1 MLEYKIST
9 YTYIFILYFIFYIL
23 FYTYIYFAY
32 FKMKKCPSNKIY
44 NPRSKICIA
53 NNKTNV
59 QKIIKECSEAY
70 AKLQNKSK
78 PAPKP
83 APKPKPKPAPKPAP
97 KPVPKPAPKPVPKP
111 AKKNNVCKI
120 NTKTKRCSKSGTA
133 DPQKCEVAPSGKCR
147 IKKTGSKPKP
157 KPAYEG
163 FQKYIYNLKTSDILK
178 AFKPIS
184 KNGITLKTTLKKYKI
199 TGKYL
204 AEYYDEPRKL
214 SDHLKSILP
223 VIVDKHV
230 GSYTII
236 TPYLIRGLLK
246 DLESSYVCNPKESEL
261 SAKEKIVAKI
271 THEKL
276 YSSIAIKINS
286 IKDNLKVKE
295 EWRTLLYFIK
305 EHSITG
311 AHLVKC
317 NSYQDFVKKIKLTKF
332 AMDNFPQ
339 KSYKLLKDHVYGLF
353 EEDKHEK
360 GETKTGNKKEALL
373 VLNDVQKY
381 IKAKDLDNAKSFK
394 YFEGNRITIFAFL
407 LSLLKRHKNDC
418 VVINL
423 YDNNDIPS
431 ATDGGGRFSNMKGL
445 IKRVKECAKRKKF
458 AIIPFALGSKG
469 GNHANV
475 IIYNPFTDTFE
486 HFEPHGRKLSRI
498 DENTYISLEI
508 KFRKKFEGTITR
520 NTKYYPPMDTACLLP
535 PGSDVGL
542 QLESKLAGDLQGEEL
557 AIYKYAMTDPGGYCV
572 AYSMYIADQRLANP
586 EMRPEEVYL
595 KAIQDASGQSY
606 TVKKIYPRKMIYKR
620 EIISFI
626 RQYARTYLEVMRDCM
641 GIFSEYTLMDNR
653 WEDLTTTEKNIYYK
667 LYDELFENIRI
678 KLLFHSG

>member
-1 MLEYKIST
+1 
-9 YTYIFILYFIFYIL
+9 
-23 FYTYIYFAY
+23 
-32 FKMKKCPSNKIY
+32 MKRCPSNKIY
-44 NPRSKICIA
+44 NPRSKKCIA

-70 AKLQNKSK
+70 AKLQNKST
-78 PAPKP
+78 PKP
-83 APKPKPKPAPKPAP
+83 APKPTPKPDPKPTP
-97 KPVPKPAPKPVPKP
+97 KPKP
-111 AKKNNVCKI
+111 AKKNNICKI

-147 IKKTGSKPKP
+147 VKKIGSKPKPKAVP

-178 AFKPIS
+178 AFKPTS

-246 DLESSYVCNPKESEL
+246 DLESSYICNPKESEL

-271 THEKL
+271 SIEKL
-276 YSSIAIKINS
+276 YASISIKINS

-353 EEDKHEK
+353 EEDKDEK

-381 IKAKDLDNAKSFK
+381 IKAKDLDNAKAFK

-469 GNHANV
+469 GDHENV

-486 HFEPHGRKLSRI
+486 HFEPHGHKLYRI
-498 DENTYISLEI
+498 DERTYRT

-535 PGSDVGL
+535 PSRYGVGI
-542 QLESKLAGDLQGEEL
+542 QKEYSTDLQGEEL
-557 AIYKYAMTDPGGYCV
+557 AIYKHAMTDPGGYCV

-586 EMRPEEVYL
+586 EMLPEEVYL
-595 KAIQDASGQSY
+595 KAIKDASGQSY
-606 TVKKIYPRKMIYKR
+606 ANINNDNLNIKYKR

-641 GIFSEYTLMDNR
+641 DIFSKYTLLEQR
-653 WEDLTTTEKNIYYK
+653 QWSSLTNVEKHLRNNLYK
-667 LYDELFENIRI
+667 ELFITMRN
-678 KLLFHSG
+678 KLIMHSG

>member
-1 MLEYKIST
+1 M
-9 YTYIFILYFIFYIL
+9 
-23 FYTYIYFAY
+23 
-32 FKMKKCPSNKIY
+32 
-44 NPRSKICIA
+44 
-53 NNKTNV
+53 
-59 QKIIKECSEAY
+59 
-70 AKLQNKSK
+70 
-78 PAPKP
+78 
-83 APKPKPKPAPKPAP
+83 
-97 KPVPKPAPKPVPKP
+97 
-111 AKKNNVCKI
+111 
-120 NTKTKRCSKSGTA
+120 
-133 DPQKCEVAPSGKCR
+133 
-147 IKKTGSKPKP
+147 
-157 KPAYEG
+157 
-163 FQKYIYNLKTSDILK
+163 KTSDILK
-178 AFKPIS
+178 AFNPTS
-184 KNGITLKTTLKKYKI
+184 KNGITLKTTFEKNKI

-223 VIVDKHV
+223 VIVDKHA

-236 TPYLIRGLLK
+236 NPYLIRGLLK
-246 DLESSYVCNPKESEL
+246 DLESSYICNPKESEL

-271 THEKL
+271 PIEKL
-276 YSSIAIKINS
+276 YASISIKINS
-286 IKDNLKVKE
+286 IKNNLKVKE
-295 EWRTLLYFIK
+295 EWRTLLYFVE

-317 NSYQDFVKKIKLTKF
+317 NSYQDFVKKLKLTKF

-353 EEDKHEK
+353 EEDKDEK

-394 YFEGNRITIFAFL
+394 YFQGTNITRYAFL

-423 YDNNDIPS
+423 YDNKDTPS

-458 AIIPFALGSKG
+458 AIIPFGLGSKG
-469 GNHANV
+469 GSHANV

-486 HFEPHGRKLSRI
+486 HFEPHGRRLYRI
-498 DENTYISLEI
+498 DERTYRT
-508 KFRKKFEGTITR
+508 KFRKKFEGTVTR

-535 PGSDVGL
+535 PGYYHGI
-542 QLESKLAGDLQGEEL
+542 QKESSNEGDLQGEEL
-557 AIYKYAMTDPGGYCV
+557 AIYRHAMTDPGGYCV

-606 TVKKIYPRKMIYKR
+606 TVVKKDSTNVKYKR
-620 EIISFI
+620 TIISFI

-641 GIFSEYTLMDNR
+641 DIFSEFILMDNR
-653 WEDLTTTEKNIYYK
+653 KWKDLTSTEKNIHNK
-667 LYDELFENIRI
+667 LYNRLFITMRN
-678 KLLFHSG
+678 KLNNAQRLSLHYITYNSSTRSRSWSGVVVVVVLDVLVQL